1 MSHHPLTNII
11 SKYVLN
17 LDKYKYI
24 QAHWTILYVNDDN
37 VIYFGSYGAGNIP

>member
-24 QAHWTILYVNDDN
+24 GAHWIILYVNDDN
-37 VIYFGSYGAGNIP
+37 VKYFSSYGTGNIP